1 MNTILVLSI
10 IYISCTLLLLINNGN
25 NRKLQRCLTFVF
37 CFLTVFLGIRYMFG
51 NDYISYLYQYK
62 KVKEGVDYSYSWYE
76 SILYNESASEPGWV
90 LINRCFSSTSF
101 ALLVFVLTVV
111 EFYILYNCIKKYV
124 SPHLY
129 WFSIFI
135 FLINPSNMLTCI
147 SMMRQYLAM
156 TIFIFAIRYIIDKKI
171 IKYFLLII
179 SATFI
184 HTSAIILL
192 PVYFIGN
199 INASFL
205 KKDIIKI
212 CLTVIIAFWYMVGA
226 YYFGDIVQ
234 NLLGLSLFQRY
245 DVYADNDVKSISLGF
260 SAVLNIFLF
269 YLGIS
274 SIKNSTREE
283 AILILITLIGI
294 LILPLGTAIPHITRL
309 SFYFTYALIFV
320 CPILLTKIR
329 RRSVRFILVMLMMI
343 FYINTLVS
351 FIDSPINK
359 EVYSTYHTIFS
370 SIAEL

>member
-1 MNTILVLSI
+1 MNTIVLLSI
-10 IYISCTLLLLINNGN
+10 ICISCTSLLFINRGN
-25 NRKLQRCLTFVF
+25 NRNMQRCLCFVF
-37 CFLTVFLGIRYMFG
+37 CFLTIFLGIRYMFG
-51 NDYISYLYQYK
+51 NDYINYLYQYE

-101 ALLVFVLTVV
+101 AFLVFVLTIV
-111 EFYILYNCIKKYV
+111 EFYVLYKCIRKYV
-124 SPHLY
+124 SPHHY
-129 WFSIFI
+129 WFSVYI
-135 FLINPSNMLTCI
+135 FLINPYNMLTCI

-156 TIFIFAIRYIIDKKI
+156 TIFLFAIRYIIERKI
-171 IKYFLLII
+171 IKYMLLIV
-179 SATFI
+179 SAAFI
-184 HTSAIILL
+184 HTSIIILL
-192 PVYFIGN
+192 PVYFIGY
-199 INASFL
+199 INASLF
-205 KKDIIKI
+205 KKDIIRI
-212 CLTVIIAFWYMVGA
+212 CITIVVAFWYTIGA
-226 YYFGDIVQ
+226 YYFGDII
-234 NLLGLSLFQRY
+234 NELLGLSLLQRY
-245 DVYADNDVKSISLGF
+245 DLYAGNDVKSISLGF
-260 SAVLNIFLF
+260 SAVLYIFLF

-283 AILILITLIGI
+283 TILILITLIGV
-294 LILPLGTAIPHITRL
+294 LIIPLGTSIPHITRM

-343 FYINTLVS
+343 FYINSLVS